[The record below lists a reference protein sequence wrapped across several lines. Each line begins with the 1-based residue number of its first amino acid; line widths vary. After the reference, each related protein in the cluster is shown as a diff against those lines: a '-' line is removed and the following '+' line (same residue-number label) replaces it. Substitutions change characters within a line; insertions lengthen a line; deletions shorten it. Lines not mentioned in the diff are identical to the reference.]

1 MEQLYFEHFFTSGA
15 HAQFGTSPHLSAIE
29 LLGFMGELQGQIDEL
44 RNGLPVRV
52 AQILRILET
61 QHNVANR
68 AIGVLAGNSA
78 DLVIS
83 RISSER
89 PRSGYIWEQDVGK
102 VLKLKSD
109 EVVSQLLTLMAEIRL
124 LIDTHNTMEQ
134 LEEQRRMSEQQQQ
147 HSVSILN
154 GQ

>member
-1 MEQLYFEHFFTSGA
+1 
-15 HAQFGTSPHLSAIE
+15 
-29 LLGFMGELQGQIDEL
+29 MGELQGQIDEL
-44 RNGLPVRV
+44 RNGLPVP
-52 AQILRILET
+52 ADIIFRILET

-68 AIGVLAGNSA
+68 AIGVLAGNAA
-78 DLVIS
+78 DIVIS

-89 PRSGYIWEQDVGK
+89 SRSGYIWEQDVGK

-147 HSVSILN
+147 QQHSVSILN